1 MRMKPNSLRLY
12 EILGERIQTDIPI
25 SFGWLS
31 RFLINSLTFPK
42 SSAVPLDG
50 WNCHLESRNHNNI
63 IHMDSSIKKDQVV
76 ISDAKEKLSDI
87 LMALSW
93 RDIARTYFGKSS
105 SWLYHKLDGI
115 KSDGTPGGG
124 FSPEEAIKLKEALR
138 DLADRINKAASSL

>member
-1 MRMKPNSLRLY
+1 MRMKRNSLRLY
-12 EILGERIQTDIPI
+12 EIL
-25 SFGWLS
+25 
-31 RFLINSLTFPK
+31 
-42 SSAVPLDG
+42 
-50 WNCHLESRNHNNI
+50 ESRNYNNI
-63 IHMDSSIKKDQVV
+63 IRMDSTIKKDQVV

-115 KSDGTPGGG
+115 KSDGTQGGG